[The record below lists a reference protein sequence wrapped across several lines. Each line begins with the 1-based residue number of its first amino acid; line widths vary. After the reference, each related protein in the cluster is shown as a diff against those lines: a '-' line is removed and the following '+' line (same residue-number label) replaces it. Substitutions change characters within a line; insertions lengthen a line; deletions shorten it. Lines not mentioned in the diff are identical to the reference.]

1 MLAELAACNAAFGI
15 IKQACANGKSIA
27 DCGEAV
33 SNFVNGKADLEKKL
47 HKKKNRLFGGSADH
61 DLEEFMAL
69 EKIKQNEAELKE
81 FMMLYGRW
89 HLWDD
94 WVRFQADQ
102 RKKRQQEEKNR
113 KKRIHD
119 ILIGILV
126 TVLIIIGLVAMAGVV
141 FLIYLA
147 KNS

>member
-33 SNFVNGKADLEKKL
+33 ANFVNGKADLEKQL
-47 HKKKNRLFGGSADH
+47 HKKKNSLFGGSADH

-69 EKIKQNEAELKE
+69 EKIKPNEAELKE

-89 HLWDD
+89 HVWDD
-94 WVRFQADQ
+94 LLRFQADQ
-102 RKKRQQEEKNR
+102 RKKRQEDEKRR

-119 ILIGILV
+119 IVVGTLV
-126 TVLIIIGLVAMAGVV
+126 TLLIILGLVVLAGVV
-141 FLIYLA
+141 ALIYYS
-147 KNS
+147 KN

>member
-33 SNFVNGKADLEKKL
+33 ANFVNGKADLEKKL
-47 HKKKNRLFGGSADH
+47 HKKRNSLFGGSADH

-69 EKIKQNEAELKE
+69 EKIKQNEQELKE
-81 FMMLYGRW
+81 FMMLFGRY

-94 WVRFQADQ
+94 WLRFQADQ
-102 RKKRQQEEKNR
+102 RKRRLAEEKKR

-119 ILIGILV
+119 IVVGTLV
-126 TVLIIIGLVAMAGVV
+126 TVLIILGLVVIAGVV
-141 FLIYLA
+141 AIIYYSQ
-147 KNS
+147 N

>member
-15 IKQACANGKSIA
+15 IKQAVANGKSIA
-27 DCGEAV
+27 DCGSAV

-47 HKKKNRLFGGSADH
+47 HKKKNSLFGGSADH

-69 EKIKQNEAELKE
+69 EKIKQNEIELKE
-81 FMMLYGRW
+81 FMMLYGRY

-94 WVRFQADQ
+94 WQRFQAEQ
-102 RKKRQQEEKNR
+102 RKRRLAEEKKR

-119 ILIGILV
+119 IVVGTLV
-126 TVLIIIGLVAMAGVV
+126 TGLIILGLVVLAGAVA
-141 FLIYLA
+141 LIYYSQ
-147 KNS
+147 N

>member
-15 IKQACANGKSIA
+15 IKQAVANGKSIA
-27 DCGEAV
+27 DCGSAV

-47 HKKKNRLFGGSADH
+47 HKKKNSLFGGSADH

-69 EKIKQNEAELKE
+69 EKIKQNEIELKE
-81 FMMLYGRW
+81 FMMLYGRY

-94 WVRFQADQ
+94 WQRFQADQ
-102 RKKRQQEEKNR
+102 RKRRLAEEKKR

-119 ILIGILV
+119 IVVGTLV
-126 TVLIIIGLVAMAGVV
+126 TGLIILGLVVLAGAVA
-141 FLIYLA
+141 LIYYSQ
-147 KNS
+147 N

>member
-15 IKQACANGKSIA
+15 IKQAVANGKSIA
-27 DCGEAV
+27 DCGSAV

-47 HKKKNRLFGGSADH
+47 HKKKNSLFSGSADH

-69 EKIKQNEAELKE
+69 EKIKQNEIELKE
-81 FMMLYGRW
+81 FMMLYGRY

-94 WVRFQADQ
+94 WQRFQADQ
-102 RKKRQQEEKNR
+102 RKRRLAEEKKR

-119 ILIGILV
+119 IVVGTLV
-126 TVLIIIGLVAMAGVV
+126 TLLIILGLVVV
-141 FLIYLA
+141 AVAVSLIYYS
-147 KNS
+147 KN

>member
-47 HKKKNRLFGGSADH
+47 QKKKNSLFGGSADH

-69 EKIKQNEAELKE
+69 EKIKQNEIELKE
-81 FMMLYGRW
+81 FMMLYGRY

-94 WVRFQADQ
+94 WQRFQADQ
-102 RKKRQQEEKNR
+102 RKRRLAEEKKR

-119 ILIGILV
+119 IVVGTLV
-126 TVLIIIGLVAMAGVV
+126 TVLIIIGLVVLASAVA
-141 FLIYLA
+141 LIYYSQ
-147 KNS
+147 N

>member
-1 MLAELAACNAAFGI
+1 MAFGI

-47 HKKKNRLFGGSADH
+47 HKKKNSLFGGSADH

-69 EKIKQNEAELKE
+69 EKIKQNEIELKE
-81 FMMLYGRW
+81 FMMLYGRF

-94 WVRFQADQ
+94 WQRFQADQ
-102 RKKRQQEEKNR
+102 RKRRLAEEKKR

-119 ILIGILV
+119 ITVGILV
-126 TVLIIIGLVAMAGVV
+126 TVLIIVGLIVLAGVV
-141 FLIYLA
+141 SLIYYS
-147 KNS
+147 KN

>member
-15 IKQACANGKSIA
+15 IKQAVANGKSIA
-27 DCGEAV
+27 DCGSAV

-47 HKKKNRLFGGSADH
+47 HKKKNSLFGGSADH

-69 EKIKQNEAELKE
+69 EKIKQNEIELKE
-81 FMMLYGRW
+81 FMMLYGRY

-94 WVRFQADQ
+94 WQRFQADQ
-102 RKKRQQEEKNR
+102 RKRRLAEEKKR

-119 ILIGILV
+119 IVVGTLV
-126 TVLIIIGLVAMAGVV
+126 TVLIIIGLVVLAVAVA
-141 FLIYLA
+141 LIYYSQ
-147 KNS
+147 N